1 MATITL
7 KEKAYDQLRAY
18 ILEGTINSNEQ
29 LTEKYLVELLQMS
42 RTPIRSALEKLA
54 AEGLLNIA
62 PNKGLSLPEL
72 SLQRVADFFDF
83 RIALEGYIV
92 QKLCSRKLPQE
103 EIAWFRENLRI
114 QEETAGQHDYL
125 TFTHAD
131 YEFHR
136 RLALVYENTEMVQMM
151 DSLQDRLF
159 QMALKVLR
167 KDKNRIENSYRDHL
181 DIFELI
187 LAGHAEEAKRRMI
200 EHLEYGARILV
211 L

>member
-7 KEKAYDQLRAY
+7 KEKAYEQLRAY
-18 ILEGTINSNEQ
+18 ILEGTINSNDQ

-83 RIALEGYIV
+83 RIALEGHIV
-92 QKLCSRKLPQE
+92 QKLANRKLPPE
-103 EIAWFRENLRI
+103 EIAWFRANLLI
-114 QEETAGQHDYL
+114 QEQTAAQHDYL
-125 TFTHAD
+125 AFTHAD
-131 YEFHR
+131 SEFHR
-136 RLALVYENTEMVQMM
+136 RLAIVYDNSEMVQMM
-151 DSLQDRLF
+151 DNLQDRLF

-167 KDKNRIENSYRDHL
+167 KDMNRIEMSYRDHL
-181 DIFELI
+181 EIFELI
-187 LAGHAEEAKRRMI
+187 LEGNAAEASRRMV
-200 EHLEYGARILV
+200 EHLAYGARILV